1 MRVMM
6 RLAFCLAF
14 VGEAVEL
21 KWEPWETTTTISTVP
36 PVPMQVLPVTP
47 KEFAKPAAELSEAAA
62 DARISTER
70 LSAAKAGRKAYEAE
84 LQAWKAQV
92 AAAKSGDGLTAKV
105 EKVRKLRA
113 KTMEASRMTGRL
125 VAQIPA
131 AIERGVQKGVEEVA
145 AEALKKLEEEKAA
158 LVKKKS
164 SKESATAAAPGGA
177 PPAPAPAPAADTK
190 RVATVRS
197 YAVAA
202 QELVQQS
209 NMMKQRAVELGNQ
222 ALEWQARENNLA
234 KAQELQLAANELM
247 DKAEPMGKEASI
259 YQDVAQLMSKE
270 AGAMKDLGFETSP
283 PVFIAAAAPS
293 PAAWAVAPAPAP
305 ALAGLGGLA

>member
-1 MRVMM
+1 
-6 RLAFCLAF
+6 
-14 VGEAVEL
+14 
-21 KWEPWETTTTISTVP
+21 
-36 PVPMQVLPVTP
+36 MQVLPVTP

-62 DARISTER
+62 DWANADARISVER

-84 LQAWKAQV
+84 LEAWKAQV
-92 AAAKSGDGLTAKV
+92 AAAKSGDGLTGKV

-158 LVKKKS
+158 LVKKS

-283 PVFIAAAAPS
+283 AVFIAAAAPS